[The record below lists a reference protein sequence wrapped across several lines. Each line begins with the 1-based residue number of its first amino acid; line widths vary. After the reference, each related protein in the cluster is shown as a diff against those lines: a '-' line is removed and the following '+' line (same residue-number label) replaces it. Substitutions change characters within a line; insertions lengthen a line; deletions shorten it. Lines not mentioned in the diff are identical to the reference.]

1 MQNLPIKF
9 PNKKGILV
17 LTPTLLKYMSLS
29 LNKFKLGF
37 CSDTYLP
44 FGPNSRFLLFFFWR
58 SSQTWAYEQTF
69 FPSAQKI
76 FPFSNPNPFPFE
88 PKETKIWEDNF
99 SEMKERE
106 ESSSIFVVGERIYNV
121 KFNMNAQTWLL
132 IHYWLFLL
140 EYFFSSQGG
149 PWSKRLCRPYA
160 YGYIL
165 YQKFDNHH
173 TFRVKLSKSS
183 NHYTNKL
190 FFS

>member
-1 MQNLPIKF
+1 MFLIVVIFTARLWKQ
-9 PNKKGILV
+9 V
-17 LTPTLLKYMSLS
+17 SLS
-29 LNKFKLGF
+29 KKA
-37 CSDTYLP
+37 
-44 FGPNSRFLLFFFWR
+44 
-58 SSQTWAYEQTF
+58 WAYEQTF

-88 PKETKIWEDNF
+88 PKETKIREDNF

-160 YGYIL
+160 YEFLLIL
-165 YQKFDNHH
+165 KITTVFYYTMHYGRTSVTLLKFC
-173 TFRVKLSKSS
+173 
-183 NHYTNKL
+183 
-190 FFS
+190 

>member
-1 MQNLPIKF
+1 MGVRADF
-9 PNKKGILV
+9 F
-17 LTPTLLKYMSLS
+17 S
-29 LNKFKLGF
+29 
-37 CSDTYLP
+37 
-44 FGPNSRFLLFFFWR
+44 FGP
-58 SSQTWAYEQTF
+58 
-69 FPSAQKI
+69 KI

-88 PKETKIWEDNF
+88 PKETKIREDNF

-160 YGYIL
+160 YG
-165 YQKFDNHH
+165 Q
-173 TFRVKLSKSS
+173 LSLSIFCS
-183 NHYTNKL
+183 
-190 FFS
+190 

>member
-1 MQNLPIKF
+1 MQIKV
-9 PNKKGILV
+9 KLV
-17 LTPTLLKYMSLS
+17 YQIFVTKPRRMQ
-29 LNKFKLGF
+29 
-37 CSDTYLP
+37 
-44 FGPNSRFLLFFFWR
+44 WR
-58 SSQTWAYEQTF
+58 TKEAYSWAYEQTF

-88 PKETKIWEDNF
+88 PKETKIRENNF

-106 ESSSIFVVGERIYNV
+106 ESFSIFVVGERIYNV

-160 YGYIL
+160 YGT
-165 YQKFDNHH
+165 QH
-173 TFRVKLSKSS
+173 TNRVNIYFQHRSK
-183 NHYTNKL
+183 
-190 FFS
+190 

>member
-1 MQNLPIKF
+1 MFYLNTIKQLEQLEVCLP
-9 PNKKGILV
+9 
-17 LTPTLLKYMSLS
+17 S
-29 LNKFKLGF
+29 
-37 CSDTYLP
+37 
-44 FGPNSRFLLFFFWR
+44 
-58 SSQTWAYEQTF
+58 WAYEQTF

-88 PKETKIWEDNF
+88 PKETKIREDNF

-160 YGYIL
+160 YEFNMHRN
-165 YQKFDNHH
+165 Q
-173 TFRVKLSKSS
+173 FRVQAVERPTHTHGQIEYNMVSIFSK
-183 NHYTNKL
+183 
-190 FFS
+190 

>member
-1 MQNLPIKF
+1 MTSKF
-9 PNKKGILV
+9 PSIYKQ
-17 LTPTLLKYMSLS
+17 LS
-29 LNKFKLGF
+29 
-37 CSDTYLP
+37 
-44 FGPNSRFLLFFFWR
+44 
-58 SSQTWAYEQTF
+58 WAYEQTF

-88 PKETKIWEDNF
+88 PKETKIREDNF

-132 IHYWLFLL
+132 NHYWLFLL

-160 YGYIL
+160 Y
-165 YQKFDNHH
+165 D
-173 TFRVKLSKSS
+173 
-183 NHYTNKL
+183 
-190 FFS
+190 

>member
-1 MQNLPIKF
+1 MVWPL
-9 PNKKGILV
+9 
-17 LTPTLLKYMSLS
+17 
-29 LNKFKLGF
+29 
-37 CSDTYLP
+37 
-44 FGPNSRFLLFFFWR
+44 
-58 SSQTWAYEQTF
+58 AYEQTF
-69 FPSAQKI
+69 FPLAQKI

-88 PKETKIWEDNF
+88 PKETKIREDNF

-160 YGYIL
+160 YEFCTIYIYIYIYIIPIPL
-165 YQKFDNHH
+165 KYC
-173 TFRVKLSKSS
+173 
-183 NHYTNKL
+183 
-190 FFS
+190 

>member
-1 MQNLPIKF
+1 MAKI
-9 PNKKGILV
+9 G
-17 LTPTLLKYMSLS
+17 TH
-29 LNKFKLGF
+29 
-37 CSDTYLP
+37 
-44 FGPNSRFLLFFFWR
+44 SRA
-58 SSQTWAYEQTF
+58 WAYEQTF

-88 PKETKIWEDNF
+88 PKETKIREDNF

-132 IHYWLFLL
+132 NHYWLFLL

-160 YGYIL
+160 YVSNPL
-165 YQKFDNHH
+165 NH
-173 TFRVKLSKSS
+173 LSLISACNEKKIQPS
-183 NHYTNKL
+183 NHLKKDSHWPVSMAKAPNPL
-190 FFS
+190 SFIHAQ